1 VWLHQPEAAVYA
13 VEWARR
19 ADFSDAVC
27 AEGFRWN
34 TYTHDTPLAPG
45 RYHWRY
51 RLTTSEG
58 VTSDW
63 SAVRTFTIPG
73 DAAAFPMPTRAEQR
87 ERVPSGRPRLFMQ
100 PEDLPRLRE
109 LSQRSEAERFAAL
122 RAEADRLLAA
132 GPTAEPTVMASA
144 HDPQTTQFWWPNRL
158 QTEKA
163 CMEAE
168 LLAFVY
174 LLTEA
179 AIYGEGARRWVV
191 HLAGWDP
198 DGPTNF
204 RLNCEAAKPMLFRL
218 PRAYDWAYDALT
230 PSDREQVRQVMKRRA
245 RDAWVSGEVGEGVG
259 HLNRPYGSHANRT
272 WHKLGECAIAFLG
285 ELPEAEAWLDYA
297 VNKFYACYPAWAD
310 DDGGWHEGVNYWAG
324 YMGKV
329 VWWLQV
335 ARSALGIDGFQKPFF
350 AQVGDFPPVGW
361 LRAPADVRIPQ
372 PVARGSEHDRE
383 MRGDQ
388 CLDR

>member
-1 VWLHQPEAAVYA
+1 
-13 VEWARR
+13 
-19 ADFSDAVC
+19 
-27 AEGFRWN
+27 
-34 TYTHDTPLAPG
+34 
-45 RYHWRY
+45 
-51 RLTTSEG
+51 
-58 VTSDW
+58 VTS
-63 SAVRTFTIPG
+63 
-73 DAAAFPMPTRAEQR
+73 
-87 ERVPSGRPRLFMQ
+87 
-100 PEDLPRLRE
+100 
-109 LSQRSEAERFAAL
+109 
-122 RAEADRLLAA
+122 
-132 GPTAEPTVMASA
+132 
-144 HDPQTTQFWWPNRL
+144 
-158 QTEKA
+158 
-163 CMEAE
+163 
-168 LLAFVY
+168 
-174 LLTEA
+174 
-179 AIYGEGARRWVV
+179 
-191 HLAGWDP
+191 
-198 DGPTNF
+198 
-204 RLNCEAAKPMLFRL
+204 
-218 PRAYDWAYDALT
+218 
-230 PSDREQVRQVMKRRA
+230 SDREQVRQVMKRRA